1 MSNRKK
7 RTSQIGLPTLILLF
21 VALAIVTTGGIGYV
35 LMKNKQV
42 TARREISKVQQ
53 RMEQHKVSIT
63 LHKTDIEAALDFYNL
78 REQLT
83 EIESSLV
90 EIPPGVVE
98 VYASSEQESPPGE
111 AVAQR

>member
-53 RMEQHKVSIT
+53 RME
-63 LHKTDIEAALDFYNL
+63 
-78 REQLT
+78 
-83 EIESSLV
+83 
-90 EIPPGVVE
+90 
-98 VYASSEQESPPGE
+98 
-111 AVAQR
+111 

>member
-1 MSNRKK
+1 MNRKK

-35 LMKNKQV
+35 VMKNKQV

-53 RMEQHKVSIT
+53 QMEEHKVSIT
-63 LHKTDIEAALDFYNL
+63 LHETDISTTLDFYSL
-78 REQLT
+78 REQLKDRQ
-83 EIESSLV
+83 SSLV

-98 VYASSEQESPPGE
+98 VYASSEQEAVPGQV
-111 AVAQR
+111 VAQR